1 MHISSPG
8 DNTLTTMRILAIGL
22 GGAGGRLADTLLRL
36 DRAGRVRCVE
46 AAAIDT
52 DAAALRQLGAIS
64 EEHRLYYPPVGPE
77 AIDLEQVLFHLKR
90 QDASGVDALLLCVGA
105 GGETAA
111 LAPSFAETLRAAFA
125 EPVIVLAALPQRS
138 EGQRIAASA
147 GEALDALLPTADA
160 VLLFDNE
167 TFAGRRAP
175 DESRDPSPTLY
186 AALNE
191 EAARRIGLLL
201 RAGEYGDEVGQLVV
215 DAGEVLGTLVG
226 QGFAAVGYAFE
237 PLREHWLERLL
248 GRRVPF
254 LSRPDP
260 FDGAARIVELAKKAC
275 YEEVSVPFD
284 LTSAE
289 KALLLVAGPSRELS
303 MKGFSTVQRWLD
315 RTIAG
320 FELRSGD
327 YPVDS
332 RRVGVVVLLSG
343 LKNVPR
349 VTELREAAARER
361 LPVEIDR
368 MDVYDAAG

>member
-1 MHISSPG
+1 
-8 DNTLTTMRILAIGL
+8 MRILAIGL

-111 LAPSFAETLRAAFA
+111 LAPSFAETLRESFA

-138 EGQRIAASA
+138 EGQRISASA
-147 GEALDALLPTADA
+147 GEALDALQPAADA

-167 TFAGRRAP
+167 TFAGRRDA
-175 DESRDPSPTLY
+175 DSRDPSPALY

-191 EAARRIGLLL
+191 EAARRMGLLL
-201 RAGEYGDEVGQLVV
+201 RAGEYGGEVGQLVV

-226 QGFAAVGYAFE
+226 QGYAAVGYAFE
-237 PLREHWLERLL
+237 PLREHWLARLL
-248 GRRVPF
+248 GRPIPF

-260 FDGAARIVELAKKAC
+260 YDGAARIVELAKKAC

-349 VTELREAAARER
+349 VAELREAAARER
-361 LPVEIDR
+361 QPVEIDR
-368 MDVYDAAG
+368 VDVYDATG

>member
-1 MHISSPG
+1 
-8 DNTLTTMRILAIGL
+8 MRILAIGI
-22 GGAGGRLADTLLRL
+22 GGAGGRLADTLYRL
-36 DRAGRVRCVE
+36 DREGRVTCVD

-52 DAAALRQLGAIS
+52 DAPALRLLSAVP

-90 QDASGVDALLLCVGA
+90 QDTSGVDALLLCVGA

-111 LAPSFAETLRAAFA
+111 LAPSFVETLRSAFA
-125 EPVIVLAALPQRS
+125 EPVLVLVTLPQRS
-138 EGQRIAASA
+138 EGQRIAAGA
-147 GEALDALLPTADA
+147 AEALDALLPRADA

-167 TFAGRRAP
+167 TFAARRPEGA
-175 DESRDPSPTLY
+175 RDPSPTLY

-201 RAGEYGDEVGQLVV
+201 RAGEFGGEVGQIVV
-215 DAGEVLGTLVG
+215 DAGDVLGTLVG

-237 PLREHWLERLL
+237 PIREHWLVRLL
-248 GRRVPF
+248 GRPIPF

-275 YEEVSVPFD
+275 YEEASVPFD
-284 LTSAE
+284 LTAAE

-332 RRVGVVVLLSG
+332 HRVGVVVLLAG
-343 LKNVPR
+343 LRNVPR
-349 VTELREAAARER
+349 VAELREAAERER
-361 LPVEIDR
+361 RPVEIDLIETG
-368 MDVYDAAG
+368 A

>member
-1 MHISSPG
+1 
-8 DNTLTTMRILAIGL
+8 MRILAIGL
-22 GGAGGRLADTLLRL
+22 GGAGGRLADTLLRM

-46 AAAIDT
+46 ASAIDT
-52 DAAALRQLGAIS
+52 DAAALRQLQAIP

-77 AIDLEQVLFHLKR
+77 AIDLEQVLFHLRR
-90 QDASGVDALLLCVGA
+90 QDASGVDALLLCLGA

-111 LAPSFAETLRAAFA
+111 LAPAFAETLRASFS
-125 EPVIVLAALPQRS
+125 EPVIALAALPQRS
-138 EGQRIAASA
+138 EGQRIAAAASS
-147 GEALDALLPTADA
+147 ALDGLRAATDA

-167 TFAGRRAP
+167 TFAGRRDAG
-175 DESRDPSPTLY
+175 SRDPSPALY
-186 AALNE
+186 AALNA
-191 EAARRIGLLL
+191 EAARRVGLLL
-201 RAGEYGDEVGQLVV
+201 RAGEYGGEVGQLVV

-237 PLREHWLERLL
+237 PLHEHWLTRLL
-248 GRRVPF
+248 GRPVPF

-260 FDGAARIVELAKKAC
+260 YDGAARIVELAKKAC

-284 LTSAE
+284 LTSVE

-332 RRVGVVVLLSG
+332 RRVGVVVVMAG
-343 LKNVPR
+343 LRNVPR

-361 LPVEIDR
+361 RPAGIDR
-368 MDVYDAAG
+368 VDPLAPGG

>member
-1 MHISSPG
+1 
-8 DNTLTTMRILAIGL
+8 MRILAIGL
-22 GGAGGRLADTLLRL
+22 GGAGGRLADTLLAL
-36 DRAGRVRCVE
+36 DRAGRVRCVD

-52 DAAALRQLGAIS
+52 DASSLRQLAAIP

-90 QDASGVDALLLCVGA
+90 QDASGVDAILLCVGA
-105 GGETAA
+105 GGETAR
-111 LAPSFAETLRAAFA
+111 LAPSFVKALRESFA

-138 EGQRIAASA
+138 EGQRIAAAA
-147 GEALDALLPTADA
+147 GEALEAVRPIADA

-167 TFAGRRAP
+167 TFAARRSA
-175 DESRDPSPTLY
+175 EARDPSPTLY
-186 AALNE
+186 ASLNQD
-191 EAARRIGLLL
+191 AARRIGLLL
-201 RAGEYGDEVGQLVV
+201 RAGEYGGEVGQLVV

-226 QGFAAVGYAFE
+226 QGYAAVGYAFE
-237 PLREHWLERLL
+237 PIREHWVERLL
-248 GRRVPF
+248 GRRIPF

-260 FDGAARIVELAKKAC
+260 YDGAARIVELAKKAC

-284 LTSAE
+284 LTAAE

-327 YPVDS
+327 YPADS

-343 LKNVPR
+343 LRNVPR
-349 VTELREAAARER
+349 VAELSDASRRER
-361 LPVEIDR
+361 APVEIDH
-368 MDVYDAAG
+368 VGL

>member
-1 MHISSPG
+1 
-8 DNTLTTMRILAIGL
+8 MRILAIGL
-22 GGAGGRLADTLLRL
+22 GGAGGRLADALYRL
-36 DRAGRVRCVE
+36 DRAGGVSCVD

-52 DAAALRQLGAIS
+52 DAAALRQLRAVP
-64 EEHRLYYPPVGPE
+64 EDHRLYYPPVGPE

-90 QDASGVDALLLCVGA
+90 QDTSGVDALLLCVGT
-105 GGETAA
+105 GGETAS
-111 LAPSFAETLRAAFA
+111 LAPSFVETLKVAFS
-125 EPVIVLAALPQRS
+125 EPVLVLAALPQRS
-138 EGQRIAASA
+138 EGQRIAAGA
-147 GEALDALLPTADA
+147 ADVLDAILAKADA

-167 TFAGRRAP
+167 TFAGRQPEGA
-175 DESRDPSPTLY
+175 RDPSPTLY

-201 RAGEYGDEVGQLVV
+201 RAGEFGGEVGQLVV

-237 PLREHWLERLL
+237 PIREHWLVRLL
-248 GRRVPF
+248 GRPIPF
-254 LSRPDP
+254 FARPDP
-260 FDGAARIVELAKKAC
+260 FDGAARIVALAKKAC

-284 LTSAE
+284 LTAAE

-332 RRVGVVVLLSG
+332 RRVGVVVLFAG
-343 LKNVPR
+343 LRNVPR
-349 VTELREAAARER
+349 VAELREAAARER
-361 LPVEIDR
+361 RPVEIDR
-368 MDVYDAAG
+368 IDS